1 MKFHFR
7 HHEAGGVI
15 VPTDHPSSL
24 LVIDAHGPHHDMM
37 LDSTHSM
44 TAEEDERHRLGYHG
58 EEHHSSPSAEGIER
72 DLDASRH
79 HGECTHQK
87 MNGSSSSLSSS
98 SVVLPCPSS
107 PNSEAR
113 RSNRNES
120 GSPTSTGSSSPTSK
134 RALHLEDGECP
145 HSQRPRSRQFF
156 RLGRHRS
163 RGKPEASKKQE
174 QSASSTFNDGFVDLS
189 SDMPLVDKRTYGT
202 LGCFSDSSDTGE
214 EEEEEDEMN
223 LQQGGHG
230 GGGVAN
236 IHRRR
241 SRGISRLRKP
251 LLRRTQSLP
260 IQSIAKP
267 QQPEINITDSKKEG
281 DSIMGGASNSSEGGL
296 AKIVSTTSL
305 TSTATTD
312 INSPTPTK
320 QQRTHRRHVTFTSVS
335 VRQYSTILG
344 DHPCCPSGP
353 PLALGWKFTEQGSM
367 EFETYETQRE
377 PERVKSKDK
386 LRLDGDERR
395 GILRSLVVSTTASDP
410 SSSNDAPSAS
420 SCDEGENSDAAKKD
434 DSSTTVCLYTQREL
448 ARAERRLTRE
458 RASNNRAHQRMNRK
472 FFRPLT
478 AEECEIGGSSDS
490 AVSSS
495 STTPQ
500 EGEGETKTDD
510 VGCTTPSPMK
520 ELEPLEEN
528 RMDISPVNLRM
539 TFASSD
545 QMSFDE
551 EDESSI

>member
-1 MKFHFR
+1 
-7 HHEAGGVI
+7 
-15 VPTDHPSSL
+15 
-24 LVIDAHGPHHDMM
+24 
-37 LDSTHSM
+37 
-44 TAEEDERHRLGYHG
+44 
-58 EEHHSSPSAEGIER
+58 
-72 DLDASRH
+72 
-79 HGECTHQK
+79 
-87 MNGSSSSLSSS
+87 
-98 SVVLPCPSS
+98 
-107 PNSEAR
+107 
-113 RSNRNES
+113 
-120 GSPTSTGSSSPTSK
+120 
-134 RALHLEDGECP
+134 
-145 HSQRPRSRQFF
+145 
-156 RLGRHRS
+156 
-163 RGKPEASKKQE
+163 
-174 QSASSTFNDGFVDLS
+174 
-189 SDMPLVDKRTYGT
+189 MPLVDKRTYGT
-202 LGCFSDSSDTGE
+202 VGCFSDSSDTGE
-214 EEEEEDEMN
+214 EEEEDEMN
-223 LQQGGHG
+223 LQQGERHG

-267 QQPEINITDSKKEG
+267 QQPENNITDSKKEG

-420 SCDEGENSDAAKKD
+420 SSDEGENSDAAKKD

-520 ELEPLEEN
+520 EPDPLEEN